1 MGSMTDSIQ
10 IVVNGE
16 ARMVAAGVT
25 VADLIR
31 ELGLS
36 KAACA
41 AEVNKKLVPR
51 REQGTRR
58 LEEKDAVELV
68 TLVGGG

>member
-1 MGSMTDSIQ
+1 MSDAIKVT
-10 IVVNGE
+10 VNGE
-16 ARMVAAGVT
+16 QRSLPAGAT

-41 AEVNKKLVPR
+41 AEVNKALVLRREHGSRKLV
-51 REQGTRR
+51 EN
-58 LEEKDAVELV
+58 DSVELV

>member
-1 MGSMTDSIQ
+1 MSDVISVT
-10 IVVNGE
+10 VNGE
-16 ARMVAAGVT
+16 ERSLPAGAT

-41 AEVNKKLVPR
+41 AEVNKALVPR
-51 REQGTRR
+51 KEHGSRKLSEN
-58 LEEKDAVELV
+58 DSVELV